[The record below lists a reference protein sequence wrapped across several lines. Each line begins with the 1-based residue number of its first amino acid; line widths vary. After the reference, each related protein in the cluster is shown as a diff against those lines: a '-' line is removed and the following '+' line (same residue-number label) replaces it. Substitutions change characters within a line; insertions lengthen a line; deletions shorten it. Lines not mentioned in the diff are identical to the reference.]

1 MRPCGSGHR
10 RDGGRGLTRS
20 REARAGN
27 VFAALSDPTRRRIVR
42 WLVESGPATATE
54 LARRL
59 PITRQAVAKH
69 LAAMETAGL
78 VDRSKRGR
86 EVRYRL
92 RPEPL
97 AHATEWMAAISR
109 RWDQRWARK

>member
-1 MRPCGSGHR
+1 
-10 RDGGRGLTRS
+10 LTRS

-27 VFAALSDPTRRRIVR
+27 VFAALSDPTRRRVVR

-59 PITRQAVAKH
+59 PMSRQAVAKH

-78 VDRSKRGR
+78 VARSKQGR
-86 EVRYRL
+86 DVRYRL

-97 AHATEWMAAISR
+97 THAMEWMAAISG
-109 RWDQRWARK
+109 RWDQRWASPRSPVLRPASRK